1 MVVTLVEQ
9 VLGKKEKNLY
19 RFFVGKQ
26 FLPDLV
32 KVLSILPQSF
42 DKLFLKRKKS
52 NYYNVCLKP
61 QKKTTTYTSSK
72 RRSELKLFSLHRQNV
87 CV

>member
-32 KVLSILPQSF
+32 KVLSILPQSL
-42 DKLFLKRKKS
+42 DKLFLKRKKKKL
-52 NYYNVCLKP
+52 LKRMS
-61 QKKTTTYTSSK
+61 KTTK
-72 RRSELKLFSLHRQNV
+72 EDNNIHFVKEKE
-87 CV
+87 